1 MARPHAPLRFL
12 VVEDEALLA
21 MDLGMLIEDA
31 GHGVVA
37 EAACLRE
44 VEGLDDDIDPH
55 VAFVDL
61 QLAEGSSGLDVC
73 AHIQS
78 HWTDAI
84 IIFVTANSRK
94 LPEDHAGA
102 HGIIAKPFSRN
113 GLLSAMRYIAESV
126 CDPPPST
133 PAPPDFIAFP
143 AFAAT
148 WEADRRK

>member
-1 MARPHAPLRFL
+1 MPLRFL

-44 VEGLDDDIDPH
+44 VQGLDDAIAPH

-78 HWTDAI
+78 HWADAI
-84 IIFVTANSRK
+84 IIFVTANPKK
-94 LPEDHAGA
+94 LPDDHAGA
-102 HGIIAKPFSRN
+102 HGVIAKPFSRN
-113 GLLSAMRYIAESV
+113 GLMSAMRYIV
-126 CDPPPST
+126 DGICNPPPSSPT
-133 PAPPDFIAFP
+133 PPDFTVFP
-143 AFAAT
+143 AFTAV
-148 WEADRRK
+148 WKN